1 MAKNEAKIKFTAETG
16 EFNQSIKKSNEEIS
30 NLRAELRLNEEQMKT
45 NGKSTEGLEKKHELL
60 ERQLKAS
67 EEKTESLNQKLNKAI
82 DIYGDNSSE
91 VSKLKTQLSNARIQ
105 EEKIK
110 QAINS
115 CNGELKEQKNN
126 VNDAGEGFTV
136 MKGVVADLASNAI
149 QTAIGKLSEFG
160 SYLSELPEQTRELR
174 QDMSTLT
181 TSFDDVGLSTS
192 TATETWKDLYSI
204 FGEDDR
210 AVETANNIAKIADN
224 QKDLNTWIDITTG
237 AWGKHQDS
245 LPVEGLA
252 EAAMETAKTGS
263 VTGVLADA
271 LNWCAKEGETY
282 GVKLKKNIE
291 FTKLSAKELS
301 KLTTKQKAEY
311 EAKKK
316 QYEETEKYNK
326 SLKEAKS
333 AEEKFQFALDKCT
346 TEQERAELITNTLN
360 DLYSES
366 AEVYRETQGAQME
379 AKDATAEN
387 LLAQA
392 ELATAIEPVT
402 TAFSELKTELLQ
414 GIRPA
419 IETASKGMTD
429 ALVWAREHPTA
440 VKAVAGAVAVL
451 SVGLGGLATVVA
463 IYTAAQ
469 WAMNSA
475 ILANPITW
483 VVVAVIASIAA
494 LVAIIIV
501 VIEHWDKIKAKII
514 EVANVITEKLL
525 AVINWVKTNWKGL
538 ALLIVNP
545 FAGAFKLAYDNCEGF
560 RNKVNSVFKK
570 IKDLITTQIKS
581 AADKVKTFSQS
592 IKDAFNNMK
601 LKFPKIKMPHFKITG
616 EFDIMK
622 RTVPKLGVEWY
633 AKGGIMTQP
642 TIFGM
647 NGSNL
652 MGGGEAGPEAILP
665 ISTLQDYINRA
676 FANNINYYGSQGV
689 SGDTYN
695 LYLDNA
701 TINDNA
707 EMRKVAK
714 DFVTE
719 MVRLGGMNR

>member
-60 ERQLKAS
+60 EKQLKAS

-181 TSFDDVGLSTS
+181 TSFDEMGFSS
-192 TATETWKDLYSI
+192 KQAKETWKDLYSV

-210 AVETANNIAKIADN
+210 AVEASNLIAKMSKD
-224 QKDLNTWIDITTG
+224 QTDLNNWTTITTG
-237 AWGKHQDS
+237 VWAKFQDS

-252 EAAMETAKTGS
+252 ETAMETAKTGKI
-263 VTGVLADA
+263 TGALSDA
-271 LNWCAKEGETY
+271 LVWA
-282 GVKLKKNIE
+282 GVN
-291 FTKLSAKELS
+291 
-301 KLTTKQKAEY
+301 
-311 EAKKK
+311 
-316 QYEETEKYNK
+316 
-326 SLKEAKS
+326 
-333 AEEKFQFALDKCT
+333 EEKFQKKLDKCSG
-346 TEQERAELITNTLN
+346 EQERQKLITNKLVK
-360 DLYSES
+360 LYGDAAKTYEETSES
-366 AEVYRETQGAQME
+366 QMK
-379 AKDATAEN
+379 AKEATAEN
-387 LLAQA
+387 TLAEA
-392 ELATAIEPVT
+392 ELATTIEPVT

-419 IETASKGMTD
+419 IEDVSKGMTD
-429 ALVWAREHPTA
+429 ALVWAKQHPTA

-451 SVGLGGLATVVA
+451 SLGLGGLATVVA

-483 VVVAVIASIAA
+483 VVVAVIAAIAA

-501 VIEHWDKIKAKII
+501 VIEHWDKIKAKIT
-514 EVANVITEKLL
+514 EVANVIKEKLL
-525 AVINWVKTNWKGL
+525 AVFNWIKNNWKGL
-538 ALLIVNP
+538 ALLIANP

-560 RNKVNSVFKK
+560 RNKVNSIFKK
-570 IKDLITTQIKS
+570 IKDLITTPIKS
-581 AADKVKTFSQS
+581 AVDKVKTFSQN

-601 LKFPKIKMPHFKITG
+601 LKFPDIKLPHFEITG
-616 EFDIMK
+616 EFDIKK
-622 RTVPKLGVEWY
+622 RTVPKLGIEWY

>member
-60 ERQLKAS
+60 EKQLKAS

-181 TSFDDVGLSTS
+181 TSFDEMGFSS
-192 TATETWKDLYSI
+192 KQAKETWKDLYSV

-210 AVETANNIAKIADN
+210 AVEASNLIAKMSKD
-224 QKDLNTWIDITTG
+224 QTDLNNWTTITTG
-237 AWGKHQDS
+237 VWAKFQDS

-252 EAAMETAKTGS
+252 ETAMETAKTGKI
-263 VTGVLADA
+263 TGALSDA
-271 LNWCAKEGETY
+271 LVWA
-282 GVKLKKNIE
+282 GVN
-291 FTKLSAKELS
+291 
-301 KLTTKQKAEY
+301 
-311 EAKKK
+311 
-316 QYEETEKYNK
+316 
-326 SLKEAKS
+326 
-333 AEEKFQFALDKCT
+333 EEKFQKKLDKCSG
-346 TEQERAELITNTLN
+346 EQERQKLITNKLVK
-360 DLYSES
+360 LYGE
-366 AEVYRETQGAQME
+366 AAKTYEETSSSQMK
-379 AKDATAEN
+379 AKEATAEN
-387 LLAQA
+387 TLAEA
-392 ELATAIEPVT
+392 ELATTIEPVT

-419 IETASKGMTD
+419 IEDVSKGMTD
-429 ALVWAREHPTA
+429 ALVWAKQHPTA

-483 VVVAVIASIAA
+483 VVVAVIAAIAA

-501 VIEHWDKIKAKII
+501 VIEHWDKIKAKIT
-514 EVANVITEKLL
+514 EVANVIKEKLL
-525 AVINWVKTNWKGL
+525 AVFNWIKNNWKGL
-538 ALLIVNP
+538 ALLIANP

-560 RNKVNSVFKK
+560 RNKVNSIFKK
-570 IKDLITTQIKS
+570 IKDLITTPIKS
-581 AADKVKTFSQS
+581 AVDKVKTFSQN

-633 AKGGIMTQP
+633 AKGGIMTRP